1 MATNRKDYQNQDFR
15 QGAAQEDTEMYRDGD
30 PEQGNGEESLEE
42 WEQELNRREA
52 DLAAK
57 DEDLQAER
65 MKVDA
70 RRKALAEKYADF
82 DREVEDK
89 CKERYS
95 SLQADKVR
103 LQDLLKSRDEEIA
116 AEQNKIKD
124 FKDLERILGGRGP
137 GEVLGEIKKH
147 EQKITESVQALTI
160 EQESEA
166 RKALEAKTAE
176 CEDLRKSNEELR
188 KELAERKGKENEVFR
203 QKADLAQLDDVNRM
217 LSSEILNLKAYN
229 NKLESDLRRW
239 QASYGVDAD
248 RAERVCDIEKPLG
261 TFLSGKPYLDDNT
274 NEIYWL
280 QTIRESCRNFEMKF
294 SKRVIYAFH
303 TALKTAEMSPVT
315 VLAGVSGTGKSE
327 LPKLYSAF
335 GGINFLS
342 VPVQPNWD
350 STESLLGY
358 FNSIDNRFDPTPVL
372 RFLVQ
377 CQTDPNYETDTQP
390 TCSLSDDMN
399 IILLDEMNLAHVE
412 LYFAEFLSRLES
424 RRSKSEKDNDP
435 LPVNIGAGIEP
446 FPLKLGRN
454 VLWVGTMNQDETT
467 KSLSDKVLDRGIVI
481 TFPRPKTL
489 QRRRTIGAIP
499 NADYR
504 LKRKTWARWVQKQT
518 IFSDDQI
525 KPYKAF
531 IEGMNESLSKVGRAL
546 GHRVWQSVEYY
557 MSNYPDAIAAAKSG
571 NIDALERAMKVAF
584 EDQLVQKVMPK
595 LRGIE
600 TRGKAADNCLKPIR
614 AMLNQAGYEDLDEDF
629 ALACELGYGQFMWSS
644 ANYLN
649 NTPDDDDDL
658 PPQQN
663 HAQGSVPRQEAPVHG
678 RATHAKQQDEQD
690 SAPSHRTRSHNNR
703 QG

>member
-1 MATNRKDYQNQDFR
+1 MATNRKDYQNQDSR
-15 QGAAQEDTEMYRDGD
+15 QDAVQEDEEMYRDGD
-30 PEQGNGEESLEE
+30 PGQGDGEESLDE
-42 WEQELNRREA
+42 WEQELNRRDA

-57 DEDLQAER
+57 EEDLQAER

-82 DREVEDK
+82 EREVEDK

-95 SLQADKVR
+95 SLQADKAR
-103 LQDLLKSRDEEIA
+103 LQEMLRSRDEEIA

-124 FKDLERILGGRGP
+124 FKDLERILGGKGP
-137 GEVLGEIKKH
+137 GEVLGEIKQH
-147 EQKITESVQALTI
+147 EQKITESVQALAK

-176 CEDLRKSNEELR
+176 CEDLRKSNDELR
-188 KELAERKGKENEVFR
+188 KELEERKGKENEAFR

-248 RAERVCDIEKPLG
+248 RAERVRDIEKPLG
-261 TFLSGKPYLDDNT
+261 TFFSGKPYLDDDT
-274 NEIYWL
+274 SELYWL

-303 TALKTAEMSPVT
+303 TALKTSEMSPVT

-377 CQTDPNYETDTQP
+377 CQTEPNDEPDTPP
-390 TCSLSDDMN
+390 TYSLRDDMN

-424 RRSKSEKDNDP
+424 RRSKSEEDNDP
-435 LPVNIGAGIEP
+435 LPVNIGAGIDP

-499 NADYR
+499 SADYR
-504 LKRKTWARWVQKQT
+504 LKRTTWASWVQKQT

-525 KPYKAF
+525 KPYKSF
-531 IEGMNESLSKVGRAL
+531 IEGMNECLSKVGRAL

-557 MSNYPDAIAAAKSG
+557 MSNYPDAIAAARSG
-571 NIDALERAMKVAF
+571 NLDALERAMKVAF

-649 NTPDDDDDL
+649 NAPDDDDDF
-658 PPQQN
+658 PAQ
-663 HAQGSVPRQEAPVHG
+663 HGAQGSEPRQG
-678 RATHAKQQDEQD
+678 
-690 SAPSHRTRSHNNR
+690 APSYRTRSQNNR